1 MIKIDDEDIKSN
13 HALFLKAYKDAVNV
27 PLTQEGFMRKT
38 FPKLAEKANRT
49 YPYEVRIPKS
59 ISEMLAGDF
68 EPARRLDDMF
78 RECTYGGFDIVDYLG
93 GRDEADIVSKLCK
106 PRES

>member
-68 EPARRLDDMF
+68 EPARVILLLSLYKVRGRQFGLVMRQMVF
-78 RECTYGGFDIVDYLG
+78 ICVLG
-93 GRDEADIVSKLCK
+93 M
-106 PRES
+106 